1 MPSACGTVPFLC
13 AGTQEACWNRLAS
26 RKGFPVKQLLIRA
39 DDLGYSY
46 AVNLGLVRSVAEG
59 LVRSVGLMPNM
70 PEAARG
76 LSWLKDT
83 GVDVALGQHTNL
95 CLGTPCAD
103 PVSIPS
109 LVDAHGQLKS
119 SRIYRACAAESIDFV
134 AYEDAVTE
142 IEAQLACFRELAH
155 REPDYF
161 EAHAVQS
168 PTLMRAISDVAAANG
183 LKEQPL
189 LLGGAR
195 GMCGST
201 EVTMVLESMTEGYDP
216 AASIRSVVE
225 GMTDG
230 ETVVFVAH
238 PGYLDSF
245 ILATSS
251 LTTDR
256 AKEVDALIS
265 PELRTWLER
274 HGDLQ
279 LVDYRDL

>member
-1 MPSACGTVPFLC
+1 M
-13 AGTQEACWNRLAS
+13 
-26 RKGFPVKQLLIRA
+26 KQLLIRA

-46 AVNLGLVRSVAEG
+46 AVNLGLVRSVREG

-70 PEAARG
+70 TEAERG
-76 LSWLKDT
+76 LAWLREA

-95 CLGTPCAD
+95 CLGAPCSD
-103 PVSIPS
+103 PASVPS
-109 LVDAHGQLKS
+109 LVDGCGQFKS
-119 SRIYRACAAESIDFV
+119 SRTYRACFAEGVDFV
-134 AYEDAVTE
+134 DYDDAVRE
-142 IEAQLACFRELAH
+142 IEAQLARFRELVG

-168 PTLMRAISDVAAANG
+168 PTLDRAISDVAAANG

-189 LLGGAR
+189 LFGGAR

-201 EVTMVLESMTEGYDP
+201 EVSMVLESMTEGYDP
-216 AASIRSVVE
+216 AASIRRSVE
-225 GMTDG
+225 GMADG

-245 ILATSS
+245 ILGTSS
-251 LTTDR
+251 LTADR
-256 AKEVDALIS
+256 TKEVDALID
-265 PELRTWLER
+265 PALRSWLEAQA
-274 HGDLQ
+274 DLR